1 MAMLSSNMT
10 IETERVIIRPIVASD
25 AVAYHKIES
34 AAETG
39 YFLGRARP
47 QTKTIEAI
55 TYDIERREASWQV
68 LACIDKTTSNFVG
81 RCGYLGVAHPEE
93 PEIHIV
99 LSKDYWG
106 KGLATE
112 IGHALLLHGFQKRG
126 LVAITGVVHP
136 EHKASIRILEKLG
149 MKCVGK
155 RSENANDRQSG
166 FLIYRIDRSAT

>member
-1 MAMLSSNMT
+1 MATLISNMT

-25 AVAYHKIES
+25 AAAFHKIES
-34 AAETG
+34 AAETSC
-39 YFLGRARP
+39 FLGKTQP

-55 TYDIERREASWQV
+55 TYDIERHGASWQA
-68 LACIDKTTSNFVG
+68 LAVIEKATSNFIG
-81 RCGYLGVAHPEE
+81 RCGYLGMIRPEE

-112 IGHALLLHGFQKRG
+112 IGHALLLHGFQKRE
-126 LVAITGVVHP
+126 LTAITGVVHP

-149 MKCVGK
+149 MKYVGK
-155 RSENANDRQSG
+155 RSEDSNNRQSG
-166 FLIYRIDRSAT
+166 FLIYRVDRSGT